1 MPVNLF
7 AAVGTDAANALDNIL
22 QNALPVLLPAIM
34 LLVVAITVVL
44 LFLYL
49 FGFKLGLGEKFKE
62 RLRRKKEARR
72 GKFPLAIRRRATK
85 ETGRKVD
92 AKSPWSDPAAWVD
105 TTANELFDTTAVDSD
120 IAFFTDV
127 NEMMANSSMHIFLD
141 PDRGSF
147 RAAQISELAAIYKRK
162 FKEHSDNVVSN
173 WSMTFGHLGS
183 LAGLADSNLD
193 FETKRVL
200 FMHAAKVT
208 RMKMDALA
216 ENQSEWAKQYGD
228 GMASRPVQFVA

>member
-1 MPVNLF
+1 MPVNPF

-34 LLVVAITVVL
+34 LLVVAITVIL

-92 AKSPWSDPAAWVD
+92 AKSPWSDPADTMAQNLYAAEIEELDSSLDMLAVFKVVD
-105 TTANELFDTTAVDSD
+105 DTGTRFVG
-120 IAFFTDV
+120 T
-127 NEMMANSSMHIFLD
+127 
-141 PDRGSF
+141 RGF
-147 RAAQISELAAIYKRK
+147 RASGAQDQVYEMVEDHYSVAFPDKSLRG
-162 FKEHSDNVVSN
+162 FFQSNVSN
-173 WSMTFGHLGS
+173 AEKLKI
-183 LAGLADSNLD
+183 AY
-193 FETKRVL
+193 
-200 FMHAAKVT
+200 HAARVT
-208 RMKMDALA
+208 KMKLTALA
-216 ENQSEWAKQYGD
+216 ENSSEWAKQYGD